1 MITAIP
7 MNNDHIASHFSKAE
21 HFLFIN
27 DQGVEVSRHENPVLA
42 AHCAGKKALLKLLL
56 QHHAERVV
64 VRNIGQK
71 MLGKLLSHRLSVVQT
86 DSGRR
91 SAQELVSSETAGLFS
106 LTEADQGR
114 PSPKHNDC
122 RHAERRCHSQGHS
135 YSQDHN
141 HGQGRGHGKGC
152 GKRHGQGKQGL
163 AMQGCGRQGRGD
175 HGGPKSHHCCHN
187 HSC

>member
-71 MLGKLLSHRLSVVQT
+71 MLGKLLSHQLSVVQT

-114 PSPKHNDC
+114 PSPNNNGC
-122 RHAERRCHSQGHS
+122 RHAERRCHSHS
-135 YSQDHN
+135 
-141 HGQGRGHGKGC
+141 HGQGHGHGC

-163 AMQGCGRQGRGD
+163 AMHRRGE
-175 HGGPKSHHCCHN
+175 HGGEKGHRCCHN

>member
-7 MNNDHIASHFSKAE
+7 MNDDHIASHFSKAE

-27 DQGVEVSRHENPVLA
+27 EQGVEVSRHENPALA

-71 MLGKLLSHRLSVVQT
+71 MLGKLLSHQLSVTQT

-114 PSPKHNDC
+114 PSPNHNGC

-135 YSQDHN
+135 
-141 HGQGRGHGKGC
+141 HGQGQGHGHGKGC
-152 GKRHGQGKQGL
+152 GKRHGQGKQGPVKH
-163 AMQGCGRQGRGD
+163 GRGGQGRGE

-187 HSC
+187 HTC